1 MIHVYSGP
9 TITPAEVTAL
19 CPQAVHHPPIQH
31 GDLIT
36 LAPTPDDIV
45 VIIDGLFHGAA
56 PIRHKEILSVLAD
69 GVTVVGASSMGALRA
84 AELHPYGMHGIG
96 EIYQA
101 YRDGR
106 ITADDA
112 VTVQHTPDGQPL
124 GEPLVNLLHTLN
136 TASAAGTISAADAE
150 RLSTLARSLHYSR
163 RSWTAVRRAARHD
176 PHLAAA
182 VDAVTDRYACRS
194 RSADLKHRD
203 AVAALRAATGS
214 LPPPAT
220 STWAGTPWRTSF
232 LRHWTTA
239 YTVRDIAGAT
249 VPFRAE
255 LQHQQLYDPGF
266 PGRWRGRVLAWI
278 TGLPAGAP
286 GTEDAALRT
295 AAGRGITLNTL
306 TPDQAGYWITPA
318 ETAQCDE
325 REQLLRLLV
334 RSARIDAATLV
345 WPSTRDEAAGLLSPR
360 IDSGQH
366 TAEAWLLNRA
376 IARSGPGRHVHLL
389 DPERLHAHLAETW
402 QSPGGPRELDAA
414 ARDRAFP
421 STDAAVEAVR
431 PFYLH
436 AIGARRF
443 LPAPA
448 AAATA

>member
-9 TITPAEVTAL
+9 TITAAEVTAI
-19 CPQAVHHPPIQH
+19 CPQAVHHPPIRH

-36 LAPTPDDIV
+36 LAPTPDDVV
-45 VIIDGLFHGAA
+45 VILDGLFHGVA
-56 PIRHKEILSVLAD
+56 PIRHKEILAVLAD

-124 GEPLVNLLHTLN
+124 GEPLVSLLHTLD
-136 TASAAGTISAADAE
+136 TASKEGIISTADTDRLAA
-150 RLSTLARSLHYSR
+150 LARSLHYSR
-163 RSWTAVRRAARHD
+163 RSWTAVRRAAQHD
-176 PHLAAA
+176 LGLVAA

-194 RSADLKHRD
+194 RSTDLKHRD
-203 AVAALRAATGS
+203 AVAALRAAAGQ
-214 LPPPAT
+214 LPAPDT
-220 STWAGTPWRTSF
+220 NSWSTTRWRTSF

-239 YTVRDIAGAT
+239 FTVRDIAGAS

-255 LQHQQLYDPGF
+255 LQHQQIYDPGF
-266 PGRWRGRVLAWI
+266 PGRWRARVLAWI
-278 TGLPAGAP
+278 TGLPAGAA
-286 GTEDAALRT
+286 GTDEAALRT
-295 AAGRGITLNTL
+295 AAGRGITLDTL

-318 ETAQCDE
+318 ETKRCDAH
-325 REQLLRLLV
+325 EQLLRLLV
-334 RSARIDAATLV
+334 RSARVDAATLV
-345 WPSTRDEAAGLLSPR
+345 WPSTREEAVGLLNPR

-366 TAEAWLLNRA
+366 TAEAWLLNA
-376 IARSGPGRHVHLL
+376 VIARSGPNRQVHLL
-389 DPERLHAHLAETW
+389 DPELLRAHLAETW
-402 QSPGGPRELDAA
+402 QTPDEPRALDAA

-421 STDAAVEAVR
+421 NRDAAVEATR
-431 PFYLH
+431 PFYLR

-443 LPAPA
+443 LPVPA
-448 AAATA
+448 AAT